1 MLTTVLSEHAAR
13 VFLLIVTVILTV
25 AALSLGKPVLA
36 PIVFALVVGVVASP
50 LADRLTDHG
59 VPRVAVAILLLLTTT
74 VLISLLVLLVQPLL
88 DLLIDQLPR
97 LKAAARRWIAM
108 ASELLQGIE
117 TISEEIE
124 DSVGGKRDGD
134 ASSDD
139 VSALPS
145 VSDALWMAPN
155 FGAQFFIFVGTLFF
169 FVLTRNELYAA
180 AGPLQ
185 HKLRKADRAVARYF
199 AAVTLV
205 NTGLGTLTALVMLAI
220 GVEYPMLWGL
230 AAAVLNYMLYL
241 GPLLVIG
248 GLTVAGLLQFH
259 GASSLLP
266 PALYLLL
273 NFVEANFVTP
283 WVVGQRLAL
292 NPLGVFIAI
301 VFGLWLW
308 GPVGAI
314 VALPVSLWIGVL
326 LQPDMLAPPN
336 RGVSSPQPAE

>member
-1 MLTTVLSEHAAR
+1 MLTTVLSERAAR
-13 VFLLIVTVILTV
+13 VLLLIVTVIVTT
-25 AALSLGKPVLA
+25 AALKLGKPVLA
-36 PIVFALVVGVVASP
+36 PIVFGLVVGVVVSP
-50 LADRLTDHG
+50 LAERLIGYG

-97 LKAAARRWIAM
+97 LKAAARRWIVM
-108 ASELLQGIE
+108 AADLLQGIE

-124 DSVGGKRDGD
+124 GSVGGKDPDGE
-134 ASSDD
+134 D

-169 FVLTRNELYAA
+169 FVLTRNDIYEA
-180 AGPLQ
+180 AGALQ
-185 HKLRKADRAVARYF
+185 HKLRRADRAVARYF

-205 NTGLGTLTALVMLAI
+205 NVGLGLMTSLVMLAL

-241 GPLLVIG
+241 GPLLLIF
-248 GLTVAGLLQFH
+248 GLTIAGLLQFH

-273 NFVEANFVTP
+273 NFTEANFVTP
-283 WVVGQRLAL
+283 WVVGQRLAM

-314 VALPVSLWIGVL
+314 VALPVFLWIGVL
-326 LQPDMLAPPN
+326 LQPDMLVGPHSAKA
-336 RGVSSPQPAE
+336 VPQPAE